1 MGLIA
6 NELITNSLKY
16 AYENTEHCELYFSIK
31 ESDNVVRLIVKDN
44 GIGIGFTELPE
55 RSNSMGMQLIKSFA
69 NKIKSKIEID
79 NFRGTEFKFTFVIPT
94 VKSNL
99 KVIKNVAS

>member
-1 MGLIA
+1 MCIRDRL
-6 NELITNSLKY
+6 
-16 AYENTEHCELYFSIK
+16 CELYFSIK

-55 RSNSMGMQLIKSFA
+55 RSTSMGMQLIKSFA

-79 NFRGTEFKFTFVIPT
+79 NFRGTEFKFTFVIPM